1 MNKSKIISQQ
11 EEKAI
16 KRDNTCIRIVQ
27 GLCLALILVIHYT
40 VSMVHLPRAV
50 FNQKLSSYTTES
62 FLFLTVM
69 LAAIMVVLE
78 FCKEIKYNG

>member
-16 KRDNTCIRIVQ
+16 KRNNTSIRVVQ
-27 GLCLALILVIHYT
+27 GLCLALILVIQYT

-50 FNQKLSSYTTES
+50 FNQKLSSYIPES
-62 FLFLTVM
+62 FLVM
-69 LAAIMVVLE
+69 QQ
-78 FCKEIKYNG
+78 